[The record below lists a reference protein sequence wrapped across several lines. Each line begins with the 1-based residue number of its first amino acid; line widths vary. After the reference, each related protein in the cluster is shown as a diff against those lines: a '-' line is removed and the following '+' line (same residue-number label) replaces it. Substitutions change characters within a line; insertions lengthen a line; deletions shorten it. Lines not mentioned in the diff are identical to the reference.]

1 VLIWSVLCRP
11 AAAAGKP
18 AKWPEL
24 RRCRAQVAETEAGS
38 GPAVEP
44 ESTAAVA
51 DAACK
56 MHHSCT

>member
-1 VLIWSVLCRP
+1 VLCRP